1 MRLKKRH
8 QTGKAELTTTSDAT
22 CLAKAIREAF
32 ESASFE
38 DAKLILERAMRDHK
52 DYF

>member
-1 MRLKKRH
+1 MRFEISR
-8 QTGKAELTTTSDAT
+8 ADDYESDAT

-38 DAKLILERAMRDHK
+38 DAKVILQRAMHDHK